1 MSGND
6 GFNAAVRYISEMI
19 PAPAMYLTSLRIA
32 F

>member
-6 GFNAAVRYISEMI
+6 GFNVGVRYISEHI
-19 PAPAMYLTSLRIA
+19 PAAANFLTSLRIS